1 MVGKIEKIV
10 FLDYKKY
17 PNSDKALELL
27 KETYPVIC
35 LDIAGELEL
44 VEAHLVNEDVYY
56 FSLIPEYREL
66 LGKLDLEHK
75 SVLGFLNK
83 EGINELKLYLQNN
96 YSHLKVKRIK
106 LSKEDVDPI
115 NLAELYKDSPS
126 LSVKIQTTGLP
137 MINRYKGM
145 ESFLSINELDS
156 GLVTSATSHETE
168 AVDSE
173 NVNNHDYIVQSI
185 YGELHGLKVTERTS
199 SNLTWYE
206 VTREEVPSYIEEFL
220 KSFGASSCYFIYLRS
235 LKEFKVSAIFSGI
248 NYHVDPELYIN

>member
-35 LDIAGELEL
+35 LNIAGELEL

-126 LSVKIQTTGLP
+126 LSVKIQTNMPL
-137 MINRYKGM
+137 
-145 ESFLSINELDS
+145 
-156 GLVTSATSHETE
+156 
-168 AVDSE
+168 
-173 NVNNHDYIVQSI
+173 
-185 YGELHGLKVTERTS
+185 
-199 SNLTWYE
+199 
-206 VTREEVPSYIEEFL
+206 
-220 KSFGASSCYFIYLRS
+220 LR
-235 LKEFKVSAIFSGI
+235 
-248 NYHVDPELYIN
+248 